1 MVVSRQSH
9 CYRSRRFDRE
19 LLVFIRLK
27 TSSKRSKRSYKK
39 LIKKERKKV
48 KKKAKYGNYRSLRR
62 ICVKAWFR

>member
-48 KKKAKYGNYRSLRR
+48 KKKKQSTETIALFAEF
-62 ICVKAWFR
+62 V